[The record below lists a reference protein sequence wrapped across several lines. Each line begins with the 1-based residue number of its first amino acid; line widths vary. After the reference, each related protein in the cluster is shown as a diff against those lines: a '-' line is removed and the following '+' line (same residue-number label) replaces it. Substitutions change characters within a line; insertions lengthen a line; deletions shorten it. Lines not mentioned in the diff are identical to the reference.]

1 MEIRNEIWIAM
12 HRPTTTKAGRRR
24 SAGRDRRSYLWLEE
38 LDERIVPAVF
48 NVNSLADILMPPA
61 GVVTLRSAIEAANI
75 TPGPNTINL
84 TVPGD
89 YKITLTGTPGET
101 DNAAGEFAI
110 IPHAMGDLT
119 IQNTSGGH
127 VSVDGNGLNRV
138 FDINPANI
146 AIANTV
152 TMIGF
157 TINNGVAFDPAN
169 PDAPISTGG
178 GIRDQGGESLIL
190 TNMAIANNRSSA
202 DGGGIVMENV
212 VNSNFTL
219 TINNSLF
226 SNNHSGDAGGGI
238 DTDGTGRVFINAGTI
253 IEGNTDVNQGAGVYI
268 DTVAVGAT
276 FPGAAMHMNGTI
288 VRNNQALAVGV
299 TGSGGGISNAG
310 NGLMDILNSTIENNF
325 SGGSGGGFSDENN
338 VGTLEISNSIFRNNV
353 AVGDGGGIQEGG
365 PSTTIIDSEIDGNTS
380 SATGGGLFANGNTV
394 SIQSSTFF
402 HNTAT
407 TGGGAIEI
415 QNTGTMI
422 RNSTITDN
430 SALGNAAAASIANG
444 GGIEAPATTFTGSLQ
459 LSNDTITSNFATNG
473 GGIFWAGTFSSVSLI
488 NTIVAQNVA
497 VTAGPDANNPAGS
510 FTDQGH
516 NLIGIAG
523 AGSGNTGFTAAST
536 LTGTV
541 GTPLN
546 PQLKALANNGGPV
559 VGAAGDSLTLKT
571 RPELPNSPAVNAGMD
586 NVVAADERG
595 VPRPQGPHADIGAFE
610 LVQLLVGSARSGAGL
625 PVVNIYDAVT
635 HNLVASIDAPF
646 GLFPG
651 EVRIAVGD
659 VTGTGIPDVVVAAG
673 PGGGPRVKV
682 FNALTGAALTG
693 VQYDFMAYDPRF
705 SGGVY
710 VAVGDF
716 NGDGIG
722 DIITGAGAGGGPHVK
737 VFSGA
742 DGHVIESFFAYDPR
756 FGGGVRVAAADVNGD
771 GVDDLITGAG
781 PGGGPHVKAY
791 DGNSIAQ
798 GNPTPTILDSF
809 YAFNDGNDAAGVFVS
824 GGPLGSDARASIVI
838 GNGDGGSEMINGM
851 AVDVEVRNGDGVASY
866 FDAFPGLTV
875 AGHVGVVSDINGNG
889 LADIVVGPGR
899 GTADTLNVF
908 DGSTFAKLLT
918 INADTL
924 NPGDGV
930 YVGGF

>member
-1 MEIRNEIWIAM
+1 M
-12 HRPTTTKAGRRR
+12 R
-24 SAGRDRRSYLWLEE
+24 SRLWLEQ

-48 NVNSLADILMPPA
+48 NVNSLADILVPPP
-61 GVVTLRSAIEAANI
+61 GMMTLRLAIETANT

-89 YKITLTGTPGET
+89 YKITLVGTPGET

-110 IPHAMGDLT
+110 IPHALGNLT
-119 IQNTSGGH
+119 IQNTSGGLA
-127 VSVDGNGLNRV
+127 VVDANNLNRV
-138 FDINPANI
+138 FDINPGNL

-157 TINNGVAFDPAN
+157 TITNGVAFDQAN
-169 PDAPISTGG
+169 PDGPTSTGG
-178 GIRDQGGESLIL
+178 GIRDQGSGTLIL
-190 TNMAIANNRSSA
+190 SNMAIVNNRSSA

-219 TINNSLF
+219 IINNSLF

-238 DTDGTGRVFINAGTI
+238 DTDGTGNVVINAGTV

-276 FPGAAMHMNGTI
+276 FPGAPMHMSGTI
-288 VRNNQALAVGV
+288 VRNNQALN
-299 TGSGGGISNAG
+299 TGITASGGGISNAG
-310 NGLMDILNSTIENNF
+310 NGTMTITDCTIEGNF
-325 SGGSGGGFSDENN
+325 SGGNGGGFSDENN
-338 VGTLEISNSIFRNNV
+338 VGGLVLSNSIVRNNV
-353 AVGDGGGIQEGG
+353 AVGGGGGIQEGG
-365 PSTTIIDSEIDGNTS
+365 PSTSITNTEFDGNTS
-380 SATGGGLFANGNTV
+380 SATGGALFANGI
-394 SIQSSTFF
+394 SISISKSTFF

-415 QNTGTMI
+415 QTPGTGMFGATI
-422 RNSTITDN
+422 SNSTITDN
-430 SALGNAAAASIANG
+430 SALGNAAAPATANG
-444 GGIEAPATTFTGSLQ
+444 GGIEAQATTFTGSLQ
-459 LSNDTITSNFATNG
+459 LNNDTITSNFASNG
-473 GGIFWAGTFSSVSLI
+473 GGIFFGGTTGSVSSI
-488 NTIVAQNVA
+488 NSIFAQNVA
-497 VTAGPDANNPAGS
+497 VIAGPDANNPAGT

-523 AGSGNTGFTAAST
+523 AGSGSTGFTAATT
-536 LTGTV
+536 LRGMV
-541 GTPLN
+541 ATPLN
-546 PQLKALANNGGPV
+546 PQLKGLANNGGPV
-559 VGAAGDSLTLKT
+559 VGAPGASLTLRT
-571 RPELPNSPAVNAGMD
+571 RAELPNSPAVNAGTD
-586 NVVAADERG
+586 GVVAFDERG
-595 VPRPQGPHADIGAFE
+595 VPRPQGSHTDIGAFE
-610 LVQLLVGSARSGAGL
+610 LVQLLVGTARTPGGL
-625 PVVNIYDAVT
+625 PVVDIFDAVT
-635 HNLVASIDAPF
+635 HNLVASITGPF
-646 GLFPG
+646 GLFSG

-682 FNALTGAALTG
+682 FDAFDGAPLTG

-716 NGDGIG
+716 NGDGVG

-742 DGHVIESFFAYDPR
+742 DGHVIESFFAFDPL

-781 PGGGPHVKAY
+781 PGGGPHVKAF
-791 DGNSIAQ
+791 DGTSIAQ
-798 GNPTPTILDSF
+798 GNPTPTVLDSF
-809 YAFNDGNDAAGVFVS
+809 YAFNDGNDTAGVFVS
-824 GGPLGSDARASIVI
+824 GGPLGTDARASIVI
-838 GNGDGGSEMINGM
+838 GQGDGRTEMINGM
-851 AVDVEVRNGDGVASY
+851 PVDVEVRSADGVASY

-875 AGHVGVVSDINGNG
+875 AARVGIVSDINHNG
-889 LADIVVGPGR
+889 LADIVVGPGA

-908 DGSTFAKLLT
+908 DGSIFTKIVT
-918 INADTL
+918 IDTDNL
-924 NPGDGV
+924 NPGPGV